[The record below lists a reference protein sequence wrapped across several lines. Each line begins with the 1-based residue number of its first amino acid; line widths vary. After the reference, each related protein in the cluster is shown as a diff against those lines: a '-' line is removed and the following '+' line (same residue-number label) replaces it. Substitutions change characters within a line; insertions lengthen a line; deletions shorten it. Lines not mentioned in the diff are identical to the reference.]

1 MIQFWILHFHWVM
14 LRWTCISPIPPPFP
28 VFSWSL
34 LPEVTNME
42 NLIQCCKPF
51 STITR
56 TSMECIN
63 KQNSILFCFNTNLS
77 AWSISLLIASL
88 YHGSF
93 SGSAGMEISYG
104 WHTLLRGMDV
114 PWFLHSNLW
123 WILRLFL
130 VFPAVS
136 LPTELSQWNLMYG
149 YLQPLIKTLVR
160 DISGSKDI

>member
-1 MIQFWILHFHWVM
+1 
-14 LRWTCISPIPPPFP
+14 
-28 VFSWSL
+28 
-34 LPEVTNME
+34 
-42 NLIQCCKPF
+42 
-51 STITR
+51 
-56 TSMECIN
+56 
-63 KQNSILFCFNTNLS
+63 
-77 AWSISLLIASL
+77 LLIASL